1 MFKIQVMVNSD
12 CIMKTKC
19 LSILLAVSMS
29 LFCIGLSAQPL
40 RIEHLAGS
48 NTVVFISSGRQGEYL
63 MLPVEE
69 SARETSVK
77 VICGNELVRQLNIRL
92 SMNKVDYYVPMSLEE
107 WNGRDVRLMM
117 HSSIDRSNVRD
128 AENEL
133 CWSKMFLSANFD
145 KENRERFRPVFH
157 HTPEYGW
164 MNDPNGMF
172 WRDGEWHL
180 YYQYGPYGSMWNN
193 MTWGH
198 SVSRDLIHW
207 EHRAEVLKPDA
218 LGAVF
223 SGSCVVDKDNT
234 AGFGNDAV
242 VAMYTSAGDAQTQ
255 SLAYSLDG
263 GDSFTKYEGNPI
275 LTSGLV
281 DFRDP
286 NLFWNEEI
294 GKWNLILACGQEMRI
309 YTSDNLVEWNEESR
323 FGLGYGSHDGVWE
336 CPDLFRLPVEGTDE
350 EKWVLICNINPG
362 GPAGGSATQYF
373 IGDFDGRR
381 FKLLNPDR
389 YMDGKALWQDY
400 GKDHYAAVSFYGAPD
415 GRHTMMAWMSNW
427 DYANNVPTL
436 QYRSANT
443 IVRDPFLYKEG
454 NEIFLGSRPARE
466 YDGAGLDNIL
476 KINGSCK
483 IVLTNGAG
491 EEFVIAYDQKAMTLS
506 CDRSRSGL
514 TDFSDHFKEI
524 AVAPVRRKLT
534 SMRIFIDNSS
544 IEVFGNDGE
553 VCLTSLVFPTSPLT
567 GISVT
572 RY

>member
-1 MFKIQVMVNSD
+1 MFKIQLMVNSD

-40 RIEHLAGS
+40 RFEHLAGS
-48 NTVVFISSGRQGEYL
+48 NTIVFISSGRQGEYL

-286 NLFWNEEI
+286 NLF
-294 GKWNLILACGQEMRI
+294 
-309 YTSDNLVEWNEESR
+309 
-323 FGLGYGSHDGVWE
+323 
-336 CPDLFRLPVEGTDE
+336 
-350 EKWVLICNINPG
+350 
-362 GPAGGSATQYF
+362 
-373 IGDFDGRR
+373 
-381 FKLLNPDR
+381 
-389 YMDGKALWQDY
+389 
-400 GKDHYAAVSFYGAPD
+400 
-415 GRHTMMAWMSNW
+415 
-427 DYANNVPTL
+427 
-436 QYRSANT
+436 
-443 IVRDPFLYKEG
+443 
-454 NEIFLGSRPARE
+454 
-466 YDGAGLDNIL
+466 
-476 KINGSCK
+476 
-483 IVLTNGAG
+483 
-491 EEFVIAYDQKAMTLS
+491 
-506 CDRSRSGL
+506 
-514 TDFSDHFKEI
+514 
-524 AVAPVRRKLT
+524 
-534 SMRIFIDNSS
+534 
-544 IEVFGNDGE
+544 
-553 VCLTSLVFPTSPLT
+553 
-567 GISVT
+567 
-572 RY
+572 

>member
-40 RIEHLAGS
+40 RFEHLAGS
-48 NTVVFISSGRQGEYL
+48 NTIVFISSGRQGEYL

-255 SLAYSLDG
+255 SL
-263 GDSFTKYEGNPI
+263 
-275 LTSGLV
+275 
-281 DFRDP
+281 
-286 NLFWNEEI
+286 EI
-294 GKWNLILACGQEMRI
+294 GRASC
-309 YTSDNLVEWNEESR
+309 
-323 FGLGYGSHDGVWE
+323 
-336 CPDLFRLPVEGTDE
+336 
-350 EKWVLICNINPG
+350 
-362 GPAGGSATQYF
+362 
-373 IGDFDGRR
+373 
-381 FKLLNPDR
+381 
-389 YMDGKALWQDY
+389 
-400 GKDHYAAVSFYGAPD
+400 
-415 GRHTMMAWMSNW
+415 
-427 DYANNVPTL
+427 
-436 QYRSANT
+436 
-443 IVRDPFLYKEG
+443 
-454 NEIFLGSRPARE
+454 RE
-466 YDGAGLDNIL
+466 R
-476 KINGSCK
+476 
-483 IVLTNGAG
+483 V
-491 EEFVIAYDQKAMTLS
+491 
-506 CDRSRSGL
+506 
-514 TDFSDHFKEI
+514 
-524 AVAPVRRKLT
+524 
-534 SMRIFIDNSS
+534 
-544 IEVFGNDGE
+544 
-553 VCLTSLVFPTSPLT
+553 
-567 GISVT
+567 
-572 RY
+572 